1 MMDFQPDPNT
11 SRDDDAAVD
20 DARLERLFSR
30 RAQKAATYCRIL
42 LTTRSQPT
50 AFGHE
55 TG

>member
-1 MMDFQPDPNT
+1 MNFQPNQNT
-11 SRDDDAAVD
+11 SRDDDATVD

-30 RAQKAATYCRIL
+30 RAHKAATYCRIL

-50 AFGHE
+50 AFGHG